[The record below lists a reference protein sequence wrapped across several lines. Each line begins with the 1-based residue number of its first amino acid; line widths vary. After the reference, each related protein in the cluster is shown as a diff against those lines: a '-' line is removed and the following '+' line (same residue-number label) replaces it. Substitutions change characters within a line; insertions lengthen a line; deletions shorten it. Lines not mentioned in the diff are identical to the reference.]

1 MFSTNVF
8 LPTMENKSSP
18 TGVFFS
24 WPVSTRD
31 QRLSQS
37 CLPSTSNPDGS
48 KNDNNTLQFSSIQSL
63 SRVRLFA
70 TP

>member
-18 TGVFFS
+18 IGVFFS
-24 WPVSTRD
+24 WSVSTRAKD
-31 QRLSQS
+31 Y
-37 CLPSTSNPDGS
+37 PSPVFPLLLTLMEVKMTIILFGS
-48 KNDNNTLQFSSIQSL
+48 VQSL
-63 SRVRLFA
+63 SRVRLFV